1 MIQTSDAYKSMMD
14 KPIRNRGYVSVSL
27 GVVNQNA
34 QGNASVDA
42 NTSRKYYSKGNLFD
56 NAENNTT
63 YGTLE
68 QNFAKADGTFKFV
81 PREAPNIV
89 LQNNGIVVP
98 VGESLTINF
107 DTAYSIKGFTIDFV
121 ETSYPTDFT
130 IVTDEETV
138 SISDNDTHNF
148 ATESVLG
155 HTTSITITP
164 TAMSGGVQC
173 MHIKRII
180 MGVGLTFSDSNIE
193 SAELDSFI
201 SGISIETSYKDLTIS
216 AFDEK
221 GQFNVDNESAFI
233 NYLQSGQ
240 PINISFGVDLDN
252 GTQEWHQVAS
262 CRLHDWS
269 AKKGRVSFNATDL
282 LSRTESTYSHM
293 VLTSRTAKSEFE
305 AIFADMGLTAN
316 DYVIDNYFASVNITN
331 PIEENTH
338 RDCLQLLA
346 NATRG
351 VVYEDESGIIHVAKN
366 FDRQIQAT
374 LKQASQYQYFTAQTD
389 ANGNTS
395 YASQNSQYDGSFR
408 RRNENSVFNAEDLE
422 HNTVTILDASTGAG
436 YYLPPSEV
444 VNNEVVFSFDEEHAT
459 TEAYVYLTILI
470 RCKRDN
476 PEFPIK
482 EAGWYHLGYLSRDSI
497 HKVFEKNES
506 FVKWGNKDIAIERV
520 NDADN
525 RAFNFYVSSSDI
537 NNGDFFI
544 KAKLDVRATAQFNEV
559 RFSICKDK
567 DEYRASDS
575 YETYLSSTADKPRLN
590 FNASQ
595 GKFLFKFKAPHP
607 LKAQLDYYNSGSI
620 TENLEIDS
628 EDYLVDIPDGV
639 SFRITF
645 TQAQPHSPVVVE
657 NIIQTVGDNYFMPLA
672 QTKEHP
678 YALIDEKIK
687 DIKVKI
693 FTYQNNDGDIEQVDD
708 NVYYTETIDSAG
720 VTKTLE
726 NPLIST
732 SAQAELVA
740 KWLKAYYTKNVTY
753 DIDYRGDPALQS
765 NDRIYLENEFTTI
778 NPIDVQRAK
787 LTFNGAFSG
796 QLEAR
801 KALVVES

>member
-34 QGNASVDA
+34 QGNASVDS
-42 NTSRKYYSKGNLFD
+42 NTSRKYYSKGDLFD
-56 NAENNTT
+56 NVENSTT

-68 QNFAKADGTFKFV
+68 QNFAKADGSFKFV

-138 SISDNDTHNF
+138 TITGNDTHNF
-148 ATESVLG
+148 TTESVLG

-164 TAMSGGVQC
+164 TAMLGGVQC
-173 MHIKRII
+173 MHIKRIV
-180 MGVGLTFSDSNIE
+180 MGVGLTFSHSNVE
-193 SAELDSFI
+193 SVELDSFI
-201 SGISIETSYKDLTIS
+201 SGISIETSYKDLTVS

-240 PINISFGVDLDN
+240 PVNISFGVDLDD

-262 CRLHDWS
+262 CRLRDWS

-351 VVYEDESGIIHVAKN
+351 IVYEDEHGIVHVEKN
-366 FDRQIQAT
+366 FDRQAQVSVVESGIN
-374 LKQASQYQYFTAQTD
+374 YHNFTEKTD
-389 ANGNTS
+389 ERGNVIKVS
-395 YASQNSQYDGSFR
+395 NNAQYDGTFR
-408 RRNENSVFNAEDLE
+408 TRNEESVFNDEDTFHNSVEVLSVTNMGYIPQIDVVDNRLVFTFDDE
-422 HNTVTILDASTGAG
+422 HTSSSPVIDIVIRCDRSNPYFPINEDGW
-436 YYLPPSEV
+436 YYLCYETSDNRPR
-444 VNNEVVFSFDEEHAT
+444 FSFKDT
-459 TEAYVYLTILI
+459 DIVKIGDTII
-470 RCKRDN
+470 
-476 PEFPIK
+476 P
-482 EAGWYHLGYLSRDSI
+482 
-497 HKVFEKNES
+497 
-506 FVKWGNKDIAIERV
+506 IERIE
-520 NDADN
+520 NGGGNYDWK
-525 RAFNFYVSSSDI
+525 AFNFYVNGI
-537 NNGDFFI
+537 NSIPGDLFFNI
-544 KAKLDVRATAQFNEV
+544 KINPTVTKSNNIV
-559 RFSICKDK
+559 RFCICKGKK
-567 DEYRASDS
+567 DYSWHGIYAGYVS
-575 YETYLSSTADKPRLN
+575 YFGVVRNPDMFFNTTHGHYLIQFDT
-590 FNASQ
+590 
-595 GKFLFKFKAPHP
+595 PHP
-607 LKAQLDYYNSGSI
+607 LHATLTHGGTVKDIEINSDLFSV
-620 TENLEIDS
+620 EVPHS
-628 EDYLVDIPDGV
+628 VSYLI
-639 SFRITF
+639 F
-645 TQAQPHSPVVVE
+645 TQAQPYEKVV
-657 NIIQTVGDNYFMPLA
+657 IKKILQIASGSYIMPLA

-708 NVYYTETIDSAG
+708 NVYYTEAIDSSG

-765 NDRIYLENEFTTI
+765 NDRIYLENEFTVI

-787 LTFNGAFSG
+787 MTFNGAFSG